1 MEMGFPSRPRL
12 IDRLRLHKVF
22 RKHFGVADADEV
34 VDALQDEFSPMATH
48 DDMRNLM
55 VWIEARLNAAI
66 VKGLLGSAAIGGF
79 LLAIAKLT

>member
-12 IDRLRLHKVF
+12 IDRLRLFKILRSHL
-22 RKHFGVADADEV
+22 GEEDATATA
-34 VDALQDEFSPMATH
+34 DALQDEFSETTTH
-48 DDMRNLM
+48 HDIHVLM
-55 VWIEARLNAAI
+55 VWLHAEINAAI